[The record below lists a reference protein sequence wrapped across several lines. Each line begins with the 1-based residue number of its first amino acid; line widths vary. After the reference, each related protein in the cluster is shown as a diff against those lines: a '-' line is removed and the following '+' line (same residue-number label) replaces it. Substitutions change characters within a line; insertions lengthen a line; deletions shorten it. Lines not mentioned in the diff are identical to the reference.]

1 MRLTRREFLERFG
14 FLATAVIG
22 TGFNLISPE
31 PEPPAL
37 TLNPNLLTRFVD
49 RLPIPGIAKPV
60 GLRPDPSNHARL
72 LPYYR
77 VEMRQ
82 FEAKLHR
89 DVKPTRQWGYDGS
102 VPGPTIE
109 TSSGGALL
117 VEWISRLPQHHF
129 LPIDHR
135 LHGAGADVPEVRT
148 VVHVHGAK
156 APPQSDGYPEDWFV
170 SGQSAVTYYPNQQA
184 SAMLWYH
191 DHAMGI
197 TRLNIFA
204 GLLGAFVIRDATE
217 AALDL
222 PSGEYEIPLIIYDRT
237 LDQSGQLKYPSSG
250 VPASPWV
257 PELNGNAIVINGKIF
272 PYLEVEPRK
281 YRFRVLNSANFRFL
295 DLSLSNR
302 QPFYQIGTDLGL
314 LPAPVELRRLTI
326 FPAERADLVIDFGG
340 RAGQTI
346 ELMNLANE
354 ILQFRVRPSH
364 AKDLS
369 ALPIRLNPIMRTA
382 QADAVKTRT
391 LALVESDDSAGNSM
405 VMLLDGKR
413 FHEPVSEKPVI
424 DTVEIWELVNATGD
438 THPIHLHLVR
448 FQILDRRPFDRFT
461 YNLDKS
467 LRYTGPAVPPAA
479 NEAGWKDTVRTDPD
493 AVTRI
498 IIRFEGYTGRYVWH
512 CHLLEHEDNEMMRP
526 YEVVASAAA
535 SAVGLPTEVELCV
548 DGRIVRSEMLAP
560 SQPNLRPS
568 KTDQDNV
575 SKRSSKFI

>member
-1 MRLTRREFLERFG
+1 MRLTRREFLEKFG
-14 FLATAVIG
+14 LLAAAVIG
-22 TGFNLISPE
+22 MGFNLMSPE
-31 PEPPAL
+31 PERSAPN
-37 TLNPNLLTRFVD
+37 LNPNLLARFVD

-60 GLRPDPSNHARL
+60 GLRPDPSNHARQ

-82 FEAKLHR
+82 FEARLHR
-89 DVKPTRQWGYDGS
+89 DVKPTSQWGYDGS
-102 VPGPTIE
+102 VPGPTFE
-109 TSSGGALL
+109 TSSGQSLL
-117 VEWISRLPQHHF
+117 VEWINRLPQRHF
-129 LPIDHR
+129 LPIDYR
-135 LHGAGADVPEVRT
+135 LHGANANAPEVRT
-148 VVHVHGAK
+148 VVHLHGAK
-156 APPQSDGYPEDWFV
+156 APPQSDGYPEDWFI
-170 SGQSAVTYYPNQQA
+170 SGRSAVTYYPNQQA

-204 GLLGAFVIRDATE
+204 GLLGAFIIRDATE

-222 PSGEYEIPLIIYDRT
+222 PGGEYEIPLIIYDRT
-237 LDQSGQLKYPSSG
+237 LNQSGQLKYPTSG
-250 VPASPWV
+250 IPGSPWV
-257 PELNGNAIVINGKIF
+257 AELNGNAIVINGKIF
-272 PYLEVEPRK
+272 PYLDVEPRK
-281 YRFRVLNSANFRFL
+281 YRFRVLNAANFRFF

-314 LPAPVELRRLTI
+314 LPAPVELSRLTI
-326 FPAERADLVIDFGG
+326 FPAERADLVIDFSA

-354 ILQFRVRPSH
+354 ILQFRVRPSR
-364 AKDLS
+364 ARDMS
-369 ALPIRLNPIMRTA
+369 VLPMRLNPITRTA
-382 QADAVKTRT
+382 EADAVKTRT
-391 LALVESDDSAGNSM
+391 LALVESDDSGGNSM

-448 FQILDRRPFDRFT
+448 FQILDRRPFDRFA

-479 NEAGWKDTVRTDPD
+479 NEAGWKDTVRTEPD

-535 SAVGLPTEVELCV
+535 TAADLSTEVELCI
-548 DGRIVRSEMLAP
+548 DGRIVRKRNLVVQSTDLAGI
-560 SQPNLRPS
+560 
-568 KTDQDNV
+568 KD
-575 SKRSSKFI
+575 RSR